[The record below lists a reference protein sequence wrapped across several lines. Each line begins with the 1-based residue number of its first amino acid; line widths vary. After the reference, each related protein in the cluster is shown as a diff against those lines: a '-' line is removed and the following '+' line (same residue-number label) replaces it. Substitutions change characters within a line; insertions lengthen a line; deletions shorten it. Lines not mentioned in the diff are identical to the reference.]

1 MAEINFD
8 SNFGDIPC
16 NQAQTNQQQVLFDF
30 ICPKLCQYFNDYLFI
45 TNSTM
50 TNVSF
55 TGVTNVIAIQNQIY
69 QYVNMVIEFFNI
81 SQFQAIGILYEQCVF
96 NQSYSSYQAGCK
108 VRPNTSIVWTEI
120 LNGEPSNEAGL
131 KIPYIDQP
139 VATNNQSLSVEDY
152 LVNTN
157 VTIDENLI
165 LTNR

>member
-1 MAEINFD
+1 MAYYT
-8 SNFGDIPC
+8 SNVYS
-16 NQAQTNQQQVLFDF
+16 N
-30 ICPKLCQYFNDYLFI
+30 K
-45 TNSTM
+45 
-50 TNVSF
+50 
-55 TGVTNVIAIQNQIY
+55 
-69 QYVNMVIEFFNI
+69 VNHH
-81 SQFQAIGILYEQCVF
+81 
-96 NQSYSSYQAGCK
+96 
-108 VRPNTSIVWTEI
+108 IVWTEL